1 MLSHKEQCNILN
13 EFPNIELSYEKT
25 THKKVHYKLCLT
37 IPKGLKSFIWF
48 KYYKNNPQCFILKL
62 NYKKNSITSIQ
73 NFTCCFNPL
82 LCAGKGTIILPP
94 DLIKLLFLF
103 IISSKKLQ
111 ANTKT

>member
-73 NFTCCFNPL
+73 NFSCCFDPI
-82 LCAGKGTIILPP
+82 LCSGSGV
-94 DLIKLLFLF
+94 
-103 IISSKKLQ
+103 
-111 ANTKT
+111 